1 MVSFVLAPDTVIVVV
16 AVAVAVAVI
25 VVATIADVAVAVAI
39 AVAVTVTVPI
49 IAATAAGRRLWL
61 LFANCCKNLKLSFAG
76 QIY

>member
-16 AVAVAVAVI
+16 AVAVAVT
-25 VVATIADVAVAVAI
+25 VVATIADVVVAVAI
-39 AVAVTVTVPI
+39 AVTVTVAI

>member
-16 AVAVAVAVI
+16 AVAVAVT
-25 VVATIADVAVAVAI
+25 VVATIADVVAVAI
-39 AVAVTVTVPI
+39 AVTVTVAI

>member
-16 AVAVAVAVI
+16 AVAVAVT

-39 AVAVTVTVPI
+39 AVTVTVPI
-49 IAATAAGRRLWL
+49 MAATAAGRRLWL

>member
-16 AVAVAVAVI
+16 AVVVAFAVT

-39 AVAVTVTVPI
+39 AVTVTVAI
-49 IAATAAGRRLWL
+49 MAANAAGRRLWL

>member
-16 AVAVAVAVI
+16 AVAVAAAVT
-25 VVATIADVAVAVAI
+25 VVAAVAD
-39 AVAVTVTVPI
+39 VAVTVTVAI
-49 IAATAAGRRLWL
+49 IAATAAGGRLWL